1 MTGSRETIGVLGA
14 GPGAA
19 GIDRGARPRVG
30 NGVRR
35 MLSIALALAVAGCGS
50 KPKNAKTTPTGGVH
64 DGSSTGHMA
73 DTGPDGA
80 DLAPGGGGDEGGGG
94 PVAGGGGGDEAG
106 GDQGPSAPITP
117 PNLDPSPEQ
126 AKAAVDKHLH
136 TGRAALEGAKPDPD
150 LALREAQAALAV
162 ESTNVDAVALMA
174 LAYYHKH
181 LYETSEVILDMLFKD
196 RPVAKKNADVYY
208 VYGLI
213 YDKTDRPKQ
222 ARKAY
227 EQAVQIKPDF
237 TSALINLGVHQLG
250 NKQYADAITTY
261 EKVTG
266 PLGVANATT
275 YTDLGDAYRGHS
287 ADYDPSSAD
296 RAQLLRK
303 AETSYKRAIDRDRNF
318 AAAYYDLGVLYLDG
332 DDFPGG
338 GGGTVD
344 KLVRLNRAK
353 TYFDQYKDMPGAD
366 QNLYDDRAKDVRK
379 LIKREEKARKRK
391 AKAQGGG

>member
-1 MTGSRETIGVLGA
+1 
-14 GPGAA
+14 
-19 GIDRGARPRVG
+19 
-30 NGVRR
+30 
-35 MLSIALALAVAGCGS
+35 
-50 KPKNAKTTPTGGVH
+50 
-64 DGSSTGHMA
+64 MA
-73 DTGPDGA
+73 DTGPEGA
-80 DLAPGGGGDEGGGG
+80 DSVGGGAADDGSGGATGD
-94 PVAGGGGGDEAG
+94 GGGGGAADDGSG
-106 GDQGPSAPITP
+106 GGTADQGPPSTITP

-126 AKAAVDKHLH
+126 ARAAVQKHLSA
-136 TGRAALEGAKPDPD
+136 GRAALEGLKTDPD

-162 ESTNVDAVALMA
+162 EATNVDAVALMA

-181 LYETSEVILDMLFKD
+181 LYETAEVILDMLFKD
-196 RPVAKKNADVYY
+196 REVAKKNANVYY

-227 EQAVQIKPDF
+227 EDAVRINSNF
-237 TSALINLGVHQLG
+237 TSALINLGVHQLA
-250 NKQYADAITTY
+250 NKQYEAAIETF

-266 PLGVANATT
+266 PLGVADATT

-287 ADYDPSSAD
+287 ADYDPNSSD
-296 RAQLLRK
+296 RNQLLRK
-303 AETSYKRAIDRDRNF
+303 AETAYKRAIDRDRNF
-318 AAAYYDLGVLYLDG
+318 APAYYDLGVLYLDG
-332 DDFPGG
+332 ENFPAG

-366 QNLYDDRAKDVRK
+366 QNLYDERAKDVRK

-391 AKAQGGG
+391 AKAHKGG